1 MSTTAV
7 NMTTDWDAYLGTRRV
22 MQVAD
27 TTTHTSPSGFTYT
40 HHNSVKVTTATNF
53 GHSIILTTSATG
65 SILGASDGMGGM
77 GMAIAT
83 THLTANEARALAT
96 MLNRAAAELNAAQH
110 DA

>member
-1 MSTTAV
+1 MTTTAV

-22 MQVAD
+22 MEVAD
-27 TTTHTSPSGFTYT
+27 TTTYTSPGGFTYT
-40 HHNSVKVTTATNF
+40 HENSVAVTTATNF
-53 GHSIILTTSATG
+53 GHSILLTTAASG
-65 SILGASDGMGGM
+65 SMLGASADDK

-96 MLNRAAAELNAAQH
+96 MLNRAAAELNAARH

>member
-1 MSTTAV
+1 MTTTAV

-22 MQVAD
+22 MEVAD
-27 TTTHTSPSGFTYT
+27 TTTYTSPGGFTYT
-40 HHNSVKVTTATNF
+40 HENSIAVTTATNF
-53 GHSIILTTSATG
+53 GRSIMLTTSATG
-65 SILGASDGMGGM
+65 SLLGAPDEK

-96 MLNRAAAELNAAQH
+96 MLNRAAAELNAARH